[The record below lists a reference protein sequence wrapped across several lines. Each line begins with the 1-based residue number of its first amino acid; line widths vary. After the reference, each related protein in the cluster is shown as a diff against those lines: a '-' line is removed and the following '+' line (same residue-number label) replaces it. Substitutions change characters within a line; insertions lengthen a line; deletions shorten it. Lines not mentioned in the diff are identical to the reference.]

1 MEIFCNIIIIFIF
14 IVTFD
19 QFNASF
25 LNKTINFLKNKNF
38 LIKYI
43 SYLGFI
49 FTELFSLHY
58 GTAFSTKA
66 S

>member
-1 MEIFCNIIIIFIF
+1 MEIFCNIIIMFIF

-25 LNKTINFLKNKNF
+25 LNNFLKNIHF

-43 SYLGFI
+43 YYLGFI